1 MNEKATKFLLAFSL
15 PAWKYDQAS
24 QAEQKARIG
33 SGYTSL
39 RITKQTLADLQELRK
54 NVGEL
59 QRNQQRSGGGYGYS
73 SYGNLSMDDM
83 LTRIAT
89 GNLGLSSSFVAPKPA
104 AAKPAKK
111 ARRKVRP

>member
-24 QAEQKARIG
+24 QAEQKARIA

-59 QRNQQRSGGGYGYS
+59 QREQQRSGGGYGYS

-83 LTRIAT
+83 LQRIAT
-89 GNLGLSSSFVAPKPA
+89 GNLGLSKSFVVPA
-104 AAKPAKK
+104 EKPAKK
-111 ARRKVRP
+111 QRRKVRP